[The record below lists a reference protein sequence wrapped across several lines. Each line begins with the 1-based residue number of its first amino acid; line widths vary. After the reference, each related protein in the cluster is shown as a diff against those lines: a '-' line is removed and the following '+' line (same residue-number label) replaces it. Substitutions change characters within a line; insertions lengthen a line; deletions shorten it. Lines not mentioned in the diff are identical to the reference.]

1 MDDPD
6 WYIDED
12 LSVEDVVWEPVEKW
26 GDTVFGRGTTK
37 EDGALAVV
45 VRYPGEDRVMIAPN
59 ELWATDCFTLWLADD
74 MLSDPGQRAWTCG
87 TAHVRVSAYTGA
99 FYVLIERGECDYVLE
114 QVDSYAS
121 AVIKAAGHG
130 LGRLREDWPDD
141 AVHLLDAQRHIG
153 VALRQLWADGLIAAS
168 STITAVG
175 EVQIAE
181 ALEIGRPL
189 LSQVLAGQA
198 WV

>member
-59 ELWATDCFTLWLADD
+59 EWWATDCFTLWLADD

-87 TAHVRVSAYTGA
+87 NAHVRVSAYTGA

-114 QVDSYAS
+114 QVDSYPS
-121 AVIKAAGHG
+121 AVIEAAGHG

-168 STITAVG
+168 STIKAVG
-175 EVQIAE
+175 EVQVAE